1 MRLVFAPSARREFA
15 DAVAYVAQ
23 ENPLA
28 AQALNDTIQAAIGR
42 ILAFPKLGAPCRR
55 GERRLP
61 VSGTPYLIVYRATRE
76 TVVILRVWHG
86 ARQWPPARD

>member
-15 DAVAYVAQ
+15 DAVGYVAQ
-23 ENPLA
+23 DNPLA
-28 AQALNDTIQAAIGR
+28 ARKLNETIQAAIAR
-42 ILAFPKLGAPCRR
+42 ILAFPKLGTPFRR

-61 VSGTPYLIVYRATRE
+61 VAGAPYLIVYRATRE